1 MKTVPFTDVWTT
13 PDGLR
18 AIYLLRPSR
27 NSKTMLTHP
36 LYLVAIM
43 AAFVVVLAIIVGV
56 LKKRST
62 TAPSGS
68 DEMTETAYADWLK
81 ANSKRA

>member
-1 MKTVPFTDVWTT
+1 
-13 PDGLR
+13 
-18 AIYLLRPSR
+18 
-27 NSKTMLTHP
+27 MLTHP